1 MKKSPILPGNKDASP
16 EKNTTDSR
24 KRVQSPDMPSG
35 AAGRLNIRP
44 QTRRLTQLAFLGT
57 LALVISGLEWMIPP
71 LPMLPPGAKPGLSN
85 IVTMYAAGSVGLIPA
100 LVIALIKGLFAGI
113 TRGFTAFLMSALGGL
128 LSTLAMGLLL
138 RCKANPFGL
147 VGVGILGAVTHN
159 AAQLL
164 VACALTTPA
173 VVGYAP
179 ILLIF
184 SLITGTATGLILR
197 AALPALNRLC

>member
-85 IVTMYAAGSVGLIPA
+85 IVTMYSKNICHKVISLFLSHKKSVSLKKIPPFSGFCC
-100 LVIALIKGLFAGI
+100 LFIGLFWK
-113 TRGFTAFLMSALGGL
+113 LW
-128 LSTLAMGLLL
+128 
-138 RCKANPFGL
+138 
-147 VGVGILGAVTHN
+147 
-159 AAQLL
+159 
-164 VACALTTPA
+164 
-173 VVGYAP
+173 
-179 ILLIF
+179 
-184 SLITGTATGLILR
+184 
-197 AALPALNRLC
+197 